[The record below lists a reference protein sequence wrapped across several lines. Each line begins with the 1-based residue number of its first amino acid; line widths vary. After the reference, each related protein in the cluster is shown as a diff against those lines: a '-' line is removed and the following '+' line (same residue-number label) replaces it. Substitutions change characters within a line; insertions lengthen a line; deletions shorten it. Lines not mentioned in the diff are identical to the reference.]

1 MKKLSDQEMATL
13 RTTYAAVM
21 VALQRGRVPVGRELQ
36 RLLKDSWD
44 LVREPSDPALA
55 FQAKRASPL
64 LLPFGAGMQ

>member
-1 MKKLSDQEMATL
+1 MRKLSEQEMATL
-13 RTTYAAVM
+13 RTTLAAAM

-55 FQAKRASPL
+55 FHTKRASPL
-64 LLPFGAGMQ
+64 LLPFGAGME